1 MEALTRCC
9 RVPFDVLLN
18 EATPISS
25 NSDRVRLLH
34 TSAERERKNSPCLS
48 SMAIFKESGVNVQ

>member
-18 EATPISS
+18 EATPISALRQ
-25 NSDRVRLLH
+25 DETAAH
-34 TSAERERKNSPCLS
+34 LS
-48 SMAIFKESGVNVQ
+48 LQEKKKKQIVTV